1 MTDRCCTD
9 CQRTKHFTVF
19 YARVHTRYSRCETKS
34 ATFIKA
40 QTLNTISG
48 HALRNMLWYMVSST
62 LSYKRDPCTSTKVI
76 LHACRPQRN
85 FPFLPQLLKK
95 KCTCCVPLNIKI
107 WW

>member
-40 QTLNTISG
+40 QTLNTISVTPYATCCG
-48 HALRNMLWYMVSST
+48 TW
-62 LSYKRDPCTSTKVI
+62 
-76 LHACRPQRN
+76 
-85 FPFLPQLLKK
+85 FLPLYLTNGILALQQKLFYMHVDHNATFLSFHSY
-95 KCTCCVPLNIKI
+95 
-107 WW
+107 